1 MNTSTQ
7 RGITLIELMTV
18 LVIVSI
24 LAAIAIP
31 SYSSY
36 MRRSHRAEA
45 KTSLLENAQFLERN
59 FTVTNSYAVDGEDE
73 PVEDTS
79 LPVQRTPKDG
89 GAVKYDIHVEAA
101 TTSFTLTAVPKA
113 DSMMD
118 DDSCGT
124 LSITNTGVK
133 DSSSGD
139 AATCW
144 SK

>member
-1 MNTSTQ
+1 MKSIQ
-7 RGITLIELMTV
+7 HGITLIELMIV
-18 LVIVSI
+18 MVIVGI

-36 MRRSHRAEA
+36 LQRSHRAEA
-45 KTSLLENAQFLERN
+45 RTVLLENAQFLERN
-59 FTVTNSYAVDGEDE
+59 FTVSNSFATDAEGDAL
-73 PVEDTS
+73 TAAS
-79 LPVQRTPKDG
+79 LPVQHSPKEG
-89 GAVKYDIHVEAA
+89 VAKYDIGLVS
-101 TTSFTLTAVPKA
+101 TGVTFTLTAVPKA
-113 DSMMD
+113 GGPMVN
-118 DDSCGT
+118 DSCGT